1 MTTKPTETFVP
12 IPKGTY
18 ENIKIIAFMSQL
30 DRLYRVNKIDG
41 KINYVAGLCG
51 PYFMFDELYDFI
63 TEKGFKIEF
72 LVADGNTE
80 EDVKKHLWDMAKTSA
95 SIHVLR
101 NKKTIEYKKKY
112 QVRLYK
118 SELLYLCL
126 VQLLN
131 NKGKELSFDNEDG
144 SKMKPLRF
152 TDDIEVENNIRIF
165 LETKAAQLG
174 ETA

>member
-18 ENIKIIAFMSQL
+18 ENIKIMAFMSQL
-30 DRLYRVNKIDG
+30 DRLYRVNKRDG

-63 TEKGFKIEF
+63 TERGFKIEF
-72 LVADGNTE
+72 QVADGSTE

-101 NKKTIEYKKKY
+101 NKKTLEYKKEY

-126 VQLLN
+126 TQLWN
-131 NKGKELSFDNEDG
+131 SKGKELSFDNEDG
-144 SKMKPLRF
+144 SKRHPVKF
-152 TDDIEVENNIRIF
+152 ISDDEIENNIIKY
-165 LETKAAQLG
+165 LELKASELI
-174 ETA
+174 E

>member
-1 MTTKPTETFVP
+1 MKETFLP

-72 LVADGNTE
+72 QVADGNTE
-80 EDVKKHLWDMAKTSA
+80 EDAKKHLWDMAKTSA

-101 NKKTIEYKKKY
+101 NKKTVEYKKKY

-126 VQLLN
+126 VQLWN
-131 NKGKELSFDNEDG
+131 NNGKELSFDNEDG
-144 SKMKPLRF
+144 SKRHPMIPLKNIEMNN
-152 TDDIEVENNIRIF
+152 DIIKY
-165 LETKAAQLG
+165 LELKASELV
-174 ETA
+174 

>member
-12 IPKGTY
+12 IPNGTY

-30 DRLYRVNKIDG
+30 DRLYRVNKRDG

-63 TEKGFKIEF
+63 TERGFKIEF
-72 LVADGNTE
+72 HAADGNTE

-101 NKKTIEYKKKY
+101 NKKTVEYKKKY

-126 VQLLN
+126 VQLWN
-131 NKGKELSFDNEDG
+131 VKGKELSFDNEDG
-144 SKMKPLRF
+144 SKRHPMIPTKNIEMNN
-152 TDDIEVENNIRIF
+152 DIIKY
-165 LETKAAQLG
+165 LELKASELV
-174 ETA
+174 